1 VDRIELD
8 ARTARCARHL
18 DREGV
23 RKCIFAA
30 KLAFLAGDHDATRIW
45 IELAECAAGLTIEGA
60 AA

>member
-1 VDRIELD
+1 MDRIELD
-8 ARTARCARHL
+8 ARTARCARRL

-30 KLAFLAGDHDATRIW
+30 KLAFLADDDDAARIW

-60 AA
+60 SA